1 MEPGLEEVGEAHFY
15 CFDEDGRREGVHLR
29 VHEWGLFYPLQMQA
43 FYFVSVR
50 IEMQRRP
57 ICYF

>member
-15 CFDEDGRREGVHLR
+15 PFDKDGRREGVHLG
-29 VHEWGLFYPLQMQA
+29 VDEWGLFYPLQMEA

-50 IEMQRRP
+50 IEV
-57 ICYF
+57 